1 MKLNPTST
9 DYIKSNSVQNSPV
22 QDFSFQDFPA
32 RNSLIQGSS
41 LSLYSSSQA
50 DSSDSLSFGQ
60 DLQLK
65 VFLDMDGVLTDFTGA
80 CERLSEHMMFWYTA
94 DKERFWRHITE
105 AGADFWSDMPWMA
118 GGKELHGFLKS
129 SGLHPTILSA
139 LPNPDRKAALI
150 NARKG
155 KLEWLKKELGTP
167 YANNAILC
175 FRPEKALQS
184 GTSRVLIDD
193 NPDNIREWE
202 EAGGTAVLHKS
213 ADRTIRCLGRIVK
226 KEQTA

>member
-94 DKERFWRHITE
+94 DKERFWSTLQRQEPISGQICHGWQE
-105 AGADFWSDMPWMA
+105 ARS
-118 GGKELHGFLKS
+118 
-129 SGLHPTILSA
+129 
-139 LPNPDRKAALI
+139 
-150 NARKG
+150 
-155 KLEWLKKELGTP
+155 
-167 YANNAILC
+167 Y
-175 FRPEKALQS
+175 
-184 GTSRVLIDD
+184 
-193 NPDNIREWE
+193 
-202 EAGGTAVLHKS
+202 TAF
-213 ADRTIRCLGRIVK
+213 
-226 KEQTA
+226 